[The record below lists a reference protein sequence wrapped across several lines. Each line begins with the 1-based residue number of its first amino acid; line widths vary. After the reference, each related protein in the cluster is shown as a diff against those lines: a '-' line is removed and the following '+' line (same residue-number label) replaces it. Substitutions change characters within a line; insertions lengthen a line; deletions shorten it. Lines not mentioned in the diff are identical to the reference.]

1 MYKLFSQLFIIAFFL
16 FPGLSFGEGKK
27 FTINGKI
34 PEMPS
39 GRMIVITQLVDRVD
53 TLGQGDIHGGKFVV
67 EGEMNEPCVALI
79 YVEGYGGGFV
89 FILDSDAPYEMEL
102 FQSGKSVIKGGKLQS
117 ELITYQGI
125 VAEENEKIKAARAKL
140 AEASE
145 AKHYRTASELQKKL
159 DQVMAD
165 AQSRLAEVV
174 ERNKD
179 NVFAA
184 YIQTAGMERL
194 DLNRLKECY
203 ARLTDKAKA
212 TGPGRLVAARIQALE
227 GVGVN
232 AVAPDFTLQTPEG
245 EDVAL
250 YGVKG
255 KLKIIDFWA
264 SWCGPCRMENPNMV
278 KLYAE
283 FKDKGLSVISV
294 SLDEKKDK
302 WVEAIKKD
310 GLTWLHLSDLKEWQ
324 GDVIK
329 KYNIDAVPTIFVL
342 DENNRIIAKNLRGEK
357 LKAFVSERLK

>member
-1 MYKLFSQLFIIAFFL
+1 MLCS
-16 FPGLSFGEGKK
+16 
-27 FTINGKI
+27 
-34 PEMPS
+34 
-39 GRMIVITQLVDRVD
+39 
-53 TLGQGDIHGGKFVV
+53 
-67 EGEMNEPCVALI
+67 
-79 YVEGYGGGFV
+79 
-89 FILDSDAPYEMEL
+89 
-102 FQSGKSVIKGGKLQS
+102 
-117 ELITYQGI
+117 
-125 VAEENEKIKAARAKL
+125 
-140 AEASE
+140 
-145 AKHYRTASELQKKL
+145 
-159 DQVMAD
+159 
-165 AQSRLAEVV
+165 
-174 ERNKD
+174 
-179 NVFAA
+179 
-184 YIQTAGMERL
+184 
-194 DLNRLKECY
+194 
-203 ARLTDKAKA
+203 LTDKAKA
-212 TGPGRLVAARIQALE
+212 TGPGKLVAARIQALE
-227 GVGVN
+227 GVDVN
-232 AVAPDFTLQTPEG
+232 AIAPDFTLQTPEG

-310 GLTWLHLSDLKEWQ
+310 GLTWLHLSDLKGWQ

>member
-53 TLGQGDIHGGKFVV
+53 TLGRGDIHGGKFVV

-203 ARLTDKAKA
+203 ASLTVKQKQ
-212 TGPGRLVAARIQALE
+212 QAP
-227 GVGVN
+227 VG
-232 AVAPDFTLQTPEG
+232 
-245 EDVAL
+245 
-250 YGVKG
+250 
-255 KLKIIDFWA
+255 
-264 SWCGPCRMENPNMV
+264 
-278 KLYAE
+278 
-283 FKDKGLSVISV
+283 
-294 SLDEKKDK
+294 
-302 WVEAIKKD
+302 
-310 GLTWLHLSDLKEWQ
+310 
-324 GDVIK
+324 
-329 KYNIDAVPTIFVL
+329 
-342 DENNRIIAKNLRGEK
+342 
-357 LKAFVSERLK
+357 

>member
-1 MYKLFSQLFIIAFFL
+1 M
-16 FPGLSFGEGKK
+16 
-27 FTINGKI
+27 
-34 PEMPS
+34 
-39 GRMIVITQLVDRVD
+39 
-53 TLGQGDIHGGKFVV
+53 
-67 EGEMNEPCVALI
+67 
-79 YVEGYGGGFV
+79 
-89 FILDSDAPYEMEL
+89 
-102 FQSGKSVIKGGKLQS
+102 
-117 ELITYQGI
+117 
-125 VAEENEKIKAARAKL
+125 
-140 AEASE
+140 
-145 AKHYRTASELQKKL
+145 
-159 DQVMAD
+159 
-165 AQSRLAEVV
+165 
-174 ERNKD
+174 
-179 NVFAA
+179 
-184 YIQTAGMERL
+184 
-194 DLNRLKECY
+194 KECY
-203 ARLTDKAKA
+203 ASLTDKAKA
-212 TGPGRLVAARIQALE
+212 TGPGRLVAARIKALE
-227 GVGVN
+227 GVDVN

-310 GLTWLHLSDLKEWQ
+310 GLTWLHLSDLKGWQ

>member
-1 MYKLFSQLFIIAFFL
+1 M
-16 FPGLSFGEGKK
+16 
-27 FTINGKI
+27 
-34 PEMPS
+34 
-39 GRMIVITQLVDRVD
+39 
-53 TLGQGDIHGGKFVV
+53 
-67 EGEMNEPCVALI
+67 
-79 YVEGYGGGFV
+79 
-89 FILDSDAPYEMEL
+89 
-102 FQSGKSVIKGGKLQS
+102 
-117 ELITYQGI
+117 
-125 VAEENEKIKAARAKL
+125 
-140 AEASE
+140 
-145 AKHYRTASELQKKL
+145 
-159 DQVMAD
+159 
-165 AQSRLAEVV
+165 
-174 ERNKD
+174 
-179 NVFAA
+179 
-184 YIQTAGMERL
+184 
-194 DLNRLKECY
+194 
-203 ARLTDKAKA
+203 TDKAKA

-310 GLTWLHLSDLKEWQ
+310 GLTWLHLSDLKGWQ